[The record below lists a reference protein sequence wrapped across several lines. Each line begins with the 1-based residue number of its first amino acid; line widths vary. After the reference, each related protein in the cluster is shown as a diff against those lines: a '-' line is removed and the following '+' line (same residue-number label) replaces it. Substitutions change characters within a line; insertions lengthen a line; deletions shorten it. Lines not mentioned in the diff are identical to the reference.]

1 MVLIM
6 SVNPGFGGQSYIPY
20 CTDKE
25 FADCENSQIENIRD
39 FRFRWTAGVNRQT
52 LDEVLEAGA
61 DDIVAGSA
69 VFGGDIADN
78 VAFFHEGFQRAAARQ
93 RK

>member
-1 MVLIM
+1 MRLLAEGKL
-6 SVNPGFGGQSYIPY
+6 PGLTIQVDG
-20 CTDKE
+20 
-25 FADCENSQIENIRD
+25 
-39 FRFRWTAGVNRQT
+39 GVNRQT

-78 VAFFHEGFQRAAARQ
+78 VAFFHEGFQRAAALRQ
-93 RK
+93 K